1 MTPSTANVET
11 SDPAVLAGVIH
22 DDVLQSLGVAVLGVD
37 LCHRF
42 HQQMRYELALEEI
55 AGIGEALKLALAS
68 SERLLPVLTQ
78 MLPASQ
84 PNAARPSL
92 VMMDPVPEL
101 GQTQTPAAPRP
112 ASGPPEIVEALAAC
126 EIQAR
131 RCRGQYDAGLG
142 EETMQDLELMLQ
154 RLEFASVAFRD
165 VMGQLREQAG
175 RPLAPQPLPEKPM
188 VISWSRSA

>member
-1 MTPSTANVET
+1 MTPSTAHIET

-37 LCHRF
+37 LCRRF
-42 HQQMRYELALEEI
+42 HQQLRYELALEEI
-55 AGIGEALKLALAS
+55 TGIGEALKLALAS
-68 SERLLPVLTQ
+68 SQLLLPVLTR
-78 MLPASQ
+78 MLPAGRPST
-84 PNAARPSL
+84 ARPGL
-92 VMMDPVPEL
+92 VVMDAAPVPNS
-101 GQTQTPAAPRP
+101 TQSPAAPRP
-112 ASGPPEIVEALAAC
+112 ASGPQEIVEALTAC
-126 EIQAR
+126 EIQAQ

-154 RLEFASVAFRD
+154 RLEFASGAFRE

-175 RPLAPQPLPEKPM
+175 RPLAPRSLPEKPL